1 MSWWK
6 RIKINFCCASSC
18 TLNEREKIEKEKL
31 ENEVEQKKRYIQE
44 ENL

>member
-6 RIKINFCCASSC
+6 RISIKFCCASSC
-18 TLNEREKIEKEKL
+18 TLNERKKL
-31 ENEVEQKKRYIQE
+31 ENEVEQKRRYIQE